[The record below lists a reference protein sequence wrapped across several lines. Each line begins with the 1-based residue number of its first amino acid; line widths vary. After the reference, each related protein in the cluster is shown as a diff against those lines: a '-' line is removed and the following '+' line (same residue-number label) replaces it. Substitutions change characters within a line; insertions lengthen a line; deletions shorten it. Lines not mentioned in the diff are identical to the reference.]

1 MEKEGS
7 SKPRWDETE
16 WYKLASILFW

>member
-7 SKPRWDETE
+7 SKPRWDGTK
-16 WYKLASILFW
+16 WYKLASVLCW